1 MDKKSKKTKQ
11 KEKSKPVYTTMPTL
25 NGEFV
30 TVETNV
36 KIPKDSDVEDL
47 REFSK
52 EHKL

>member
-1 MDKKSKKTKQ
+1 MKKKTKN
-11 KEKSKPVYTTMPTL
+11 KEKSKPVYTTMPAL
-25 NGEFV
+25 NGELKSD
-30 TVETNV
+30 ETNV